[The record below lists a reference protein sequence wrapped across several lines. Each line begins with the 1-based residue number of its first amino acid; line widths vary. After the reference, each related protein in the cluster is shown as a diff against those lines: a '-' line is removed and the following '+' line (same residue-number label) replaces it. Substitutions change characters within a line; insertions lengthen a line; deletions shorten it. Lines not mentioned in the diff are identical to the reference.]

1 MAKLAFSKLGLKAN
15 QEITIIHIDEYDVE
29 IKNYLP
35 INDKLELITNV
46 INNSIDEH
54 NYMNPVKV
62 DMFTE
67 LEIVEKYTNL
77 TFTDK
82 QKEDIEKLYDLLKG
96 NGIILKVC
104 NAIPTEEIIELRDAI
119 CRSVNSVYTYRNSV
133 LGILETISTD
143 YSNLDFNATEIQK
156 KLADPQNMELLKS
169 VLTKLG

>member
-1 MAKLAFSKLGLKAN
+1 MAKLAFSKLGLKIN
-15 QEITIIHIDEYDVE
+15 QETTIIHIDEYDIE

-104 NAIPTEEIIELRDAI
+104 NAIPTEEIMELRDAI
-119 CRSVNSVYTYRNSV
+119 RRSVNSVYTYRNSV

>member
-1 MAKLAFSKLGLKAN
+1 MAKLAFSKLGLKTN
-15 QEITIIHIDEYDVE
+15 QETTVIHIDEYDVE

-62 DMFTE
+62 DMYTE

-104 NAIPTEEIIELRDAI
+104 NAIPTEEIMELRDAI
-119 CRSVNSVYTYRNSV
+119 RRSVNSVYTYRNSV

>member
-15 QEITIIHIDEYDVE
+15 QETTIIHIDEYDVE
-29 IKNYLP
+29 VKNYLP
-35 INDKLELITNV
+35 INDKLDLITNV

-54 NYMNPVKV
+54 NYMNPAKV
-62 DMFTE
+62 DMYAE

-104 NAIPTEEIIELRDAI
+104 NAIPTEEIMELRDAI
-119 CRSVNSVYTYRNSV
+119 RRSVNSVYTYRNSV

>member
-1 MAKLAFSKLGLKAN
+1 MAKLAFSKLGLKIN
-15 QEITIIHIDEYDVE
+15 QETTVIHIDEYDVE

-62 DMFTE
+62 DMYTE

-104 NAIPTEEIIELRDAI
+104 NAIPTEEIMELRDAI
-119 CRSVNSVYTYRNSV
+119 RRSVNSVYTYRNSV

>member
-1 MAKLAFSKLGLKAN
+1 
-15 QEITIIHIDEYDVE
+15 
-29 IKNYLP
+29 
-35 INDKLELITNV
+35 
-46 INNSIDEH
+46 
-54 NYMNPVKV
+54 MNPVKV
-62 DMFTE
+62 DMYTE

-96 NGIILKVC
+96 NGIIFKVC
-104 NAIPTEEIIELRDAI
+104 NAIPIEEIMELRNAI
-119 CRSVNSVYTYRNSV
+119 YTYRNSV

>member
-15 QEITIIHIDEYDVE
+15 QETTIIHIGEYDVE
-29 IKNYLP
+29 VKNYLP
-35 INDKLELITNV
+35 INDKMELITNV

-54 NYMNPVKV
+54 NYMNPIKV

-96 NGIILKVC
+96 NGIILNVC
-104 NAIPTEEIIELRDAI
+104 NAIPTEEITELRYTI
-119 CRSVNSVYTYRNSV
+119 HRSVNSVYTYRNSV